1 MHREENLY
9 KDQNRYV
16 IQSWACDYGIYD
28 TVKGRFIGKPIEI
41 YHEAVIILDWLLIA
55 VELKDI

>member
-16 IQSWACDYGIYD
+16 IQAWSCNYGIYD
-28 TVKGRFIGKPIEI
+28 TVKGRFIGKPIKS
-41 YHEAVIILDWLLIA
+41 YHEAVIILDWLLTVI
-55 VELKDI
+55 